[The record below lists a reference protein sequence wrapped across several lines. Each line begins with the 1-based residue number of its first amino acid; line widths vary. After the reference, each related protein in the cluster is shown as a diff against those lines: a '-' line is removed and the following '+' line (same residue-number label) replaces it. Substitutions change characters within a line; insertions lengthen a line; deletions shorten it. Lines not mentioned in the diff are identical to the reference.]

1 MATKV
6 ISGDHPETV
15 AAIARLVGLPGADQV
30 VDARNLPED
39 DASLI
44 SVIEQGSV
52 FGRVTPH
59 QKRAMIAALQAR
71 GHVVAMTG
79 DGVNDVLALKD
90 ADIGIAMGS
99 GSSASRAVAQ
109 LVLLDGSF
117 DTLPSVVDEGRRVIA
132 NIERVANLFVTKT
145 VYALLLAILVVV
157 FASPFPFVPRHLTLV
172 GTLTIGAP
180 GFFLALAPTAVR
192 ARPGFIARVL
202 RFALPVGT
210 LAAAATYA
218 AYELAIAEGVTL
230 LRARTLATLVLV
242 SVGLFALVLNSR
254 PLTPGR
260 RVLVGTMA
268 AIFGLIVVTPAW
280 RVFFE
285 LELPR
290 LVVVLAGIGIIGIT
304 GGVMYGALR
313 AFGWLKQVPT
323 LLRTPFEPQRAGGIL
338 AGLRRFTRR
347 TQPSVESAS
356 D

>member
-1 MATKV
+1 MRNYLTFVLENRRFLAYGLLFTMTSSVGHTYFIGLFGAEIRAEFALSHGSFGSIYSLATLGSGLAV
-6 ISGDHPETV
+6 IWLGRKIDDVDLRHYTAMVCAGLV
-15 AAIARLVGLPGADQV
+15 AAC
-30 VDARNLPED
+30 
-39 DASLI
+39 
-44 SVIEQGSV
+44 
-52 FGRVTPH
+52 
-59 QKRAMIAALQAR
+59 
-71 GHVVAMTG
+71 
-79 DGVNDVLALKD
+79 
-90 ADIGIAMGS
+90 
-99 GSSASRAVAQ
+99 
-109 LVLLDGSF
+109 
-117 DTLPSVVDEGRRVIA
+117 
-132 NIERVANLFVTKT
+132 
-145 VYALLLAILVVV
+145 
-157 FASPFPFVPRHLTLV
+157 
-172 GTLTIGAP
+172 
-180 GFFLALAPTAVR
+180 FFLALAPTAVR

-323 LLRTPFEPQRAGGIL
+323 LLRTRFEPQRAGGIL